1 MRLHVGLSIAN
12 ASFYTTFLLL
22 QEYPV
27 NLILR
32 TSLCRSSSEIPVE
45 SVTDVLV
52 TCGDTMPCRI
62 SPTDLTR
69 VSPLTYIYLTSSH
82 FLSDFHSTETL
93 LLIFGGIAFPVAFI
107 ARDSEF
113 GAPHLTGIC
122 L

>member
-12 ASFYTTFLLL
+12 ASFYMTFLLL

-82 FLSDFHSTETL
+82 F
-93 LLIFGGIAFPVAFI
+93 
-107 ARDSEF
+107 
-113 GAPHLTGIC
+113 
-122 L
+122 